1 MAGPVRRALAAAVGL
16 AALVAA
22 CSSGSG
28 AGGGPES
35 PPASVSATAGPNASP
50 PAQPAE
56 QCGGGPAL
64 PAESFWLS
72 GARGAQLAAATVGTG
87 SDVAIFVHE
96 SGMSGLCGFWP
107 YAVWLARGRHL
118 RAVLFDQCGY
128 GASFCEKDSATEP
141 EDWIT
146 STKAAVAWARAHGA
160 RRVTVVGASAGGI
173 VALHAAA
180 SIQPAVDAVVD
191 LSGELT
197 WSGLDSL
204 TAARTL
210 TVPVLYA
217 VAPHDEY
224 VTVADMRRIY
234 AATGS
239 RSKRLVQAESGH
251 GWEMLTTP
259 SRTGWSPLAAQAAAI
274 IQGTHR

>member
-1 MAGPVRRALAAAVGL
+1 MALAAAVGL

-28 AGGGPES
+28 VGGGPEAT
-35 PPASVSATAGPNASP
+35 PASVSATAGPNAP
-50 PAQPAE
+50 PPEPAE
-56 QCGGGPAL
+56 QCGGGPPV
-64 PAESFWLS
+64 PAEPFWLS
-72 GARGAQLAAATVGTG
+72 GARGTQLAAATVGTG
-87 SDVAIFVHE
+87 SDVAVFVHE
-96 SGMSGLCGFWP
+96 SGLSGLCGFWP
-107 YAVWLARGRHL
+107 YAVWLGQRRHL

-146 STKAAVAWARAHGA
+146 STKAAVAWARSHGA
-160 RRVTVVGASAGGI
+160 RRVTLVGASVGGI

-239 RSKRLVQAESGH
+239 RSKRLVQADSGH
-251 GWEMLTTP
+251 GWEMLTPP
-259 SRTGWSPLAAQAAAI
+259 SRTGWSPLAAQVAAI

>member
-1 MAGPVRRALAAAVGL
+1 VPARMALAAAVLGL
-16 AALVAA
+16 AAAVVA

-28 AGGGPES
+28 AGGRPEAT
-35 PPASVSATAGPNASP
+35 PTSVSATAGPNAP
-50 PAQPAE
+50 PPVQPAE
-56 QCGGGPAL
+56 QCGGGPAV
-64 PAESFWLS
+64 PAEPFWLS
-72 GARGAQLAAATVGTG
+72 GARGTQLAAATVGSG
-87 SDVAIFVHE
+87 PDVAVFVHE
-96 SGMSGLCGFWP
+96 SGTSGLCGFWP
-107 YAVWLARGRHL
+107 YAVWLAQGRHL

-173 VALHAAA
+173 VALHAAS

-224 VTVADMRRIY
+224 VTVADMRRLY

-239 RSKRLVQAESGH
+239 RSKRFVQAETGH

>member
-1 MAGPVRRALAAAVGL
+1 M
-16 AALVAA
+16 
-22 CSSGSG
+22 
-28 AGGGPES
+28 
-35 PPASVSATAGPNASP
+35 
-50 PAQPAE
+50 
-56 QCGGGPAL
+56 
-64 PAESFWLS
+64 
-72 GARGAQLAAATVGTG
+72 GTG
-87 SDVAIFVHE
+87 SDVAVFVHE

-107 YAVWLARGRHL
+107 YAVWLAQGRHL

-146 STKAAVAWARAHGA
+146 STKAAVAGRGRTEHGGL
-160 RRVTVVGASAGGI
+160 RSSGRPPAGSSPSRSG
-173 VALHAAA
+173 LDPP
-180 SIQPAVDAVVD
+180 SVDAVVD

-239 RSKRLVQAESGH
+239 RSKRLVQVESGH
-251 GWEMLTTP
+251 GWEMLTPP
-259 SRTGWSPLAAQAAAI
+259 SRTGWSPLAAQVAAI

>member
-1 MAGPVRRALAAAVGL
+1 MALAAAVGL

-28 AGGGPES
+28 AGGRPEAR
-35 PPASVSATAGPNASP
+35 PASVSATAGPSAP
-50 PAQPAE
+50 PPEPAE
-56 QCGGGPAL
+56 QCGGGPAV
-64 PAESFWLS
+64 PAEPFWLS
-72 GARGAQLAAATVGTG
+72 GVRGTQLAAATVGTG
-87 SDVAIFVHE
+87 SDVAVFVHE
-96 SGMSGLCGFWP
+96 SGLSGLCGFWP
-107 YAVWLARGRHL
+107 YAVWLAQGQLL

-128 GASFCEKDSATEP
+128 GASFCGKDSATEP

-146 STKAAVAWARAHGA
+146 STKTAVAWARSHGA
-160 RRVTVVGASAGGI
+160 RRVTLVGASVGGI

-239 RSKRLVQAESGH
+239 RSKRLVQAENGH
-251 GWEMLTTP
+251 GWEMLTPP
-259 SRTGWSPLAAQAAAI
+259 SRTGWSPLAAQVAAI